1 MVSNYGANGQGG
13 DHGAGSE
20 QQGYVREHK
29 RSPMSDFLT
38 LDFEESMQVYVYG
51 SDNKLVA
58 VISEPSSVTR
68 YRGWV
73 KFTHEHGGR
82 RAETVISEDNFSRL
96 MVLYAIVTDSVTMH
110 D

>member
-1 MVSNYGANGQGG
+1 MVSNHGASGQGG

-20 QQGYVREHK
+20 QQGVREHK
-29 RSPMSDFLT
+29 RSLISDFLT
-38 LDFEESMQVYVYG
+38 LDLEESVQVYVYG
-51 SDNKLVA
+51 SDHELVA

-73 KFTHEHGGR
+73 TFTHEHEGQ

-96 MVLYAIVTDSVTMH
+96 MVLYSIVTS
-110 D
+110 